1 MKVAK
6 NNTDWWYWIIWRKK
20 KLVFVEKWHNSIDLS
35 MPPSEVFELNVWL
48 IFSTLEPVGSMSGTL
63 RVNASDEAFRITAQK
78 FTDVKLENEK
88 KS

>member
-1 MKVAK
+1 MDKHQIFPV
-6 NNTDWWYWIIWRKK
+6 N
-20 KLVFVEKWHNSIDLS
+20 VFS
-35 MPPSEVFELNVWL
+35 
-48 IFSTLEPVGSMSGTL
+48 FSTLESVGTMSGTL

>member
-1 MKVAK
+1 ML
-6 NNTDWWYWIIWRKK
+6 
-20 KLVFVEKWHNSIDLS
+20 KLVLLCAILKSQCLLQSLN
-35 MPPSEVFELNVWL
+35 PSHGFNVFS
-48 IFSTLEPVGSMSGTL
+48 FSTLESVGTMSGTL

>member
-1 MKVAK
+1 MNDNVSTQK
-6 NNTDWWYWIIWRKK
+6 
-20 KLVFVEKWHNSIDLS
+20 S
-35 MPPSEVFELNVWL
+35 LNPCL
-48 IFSTLEPVGSMSGTL
+48 MYFIFSTLESVGSMSGTL

>member
-1 MKVAK
+1 
-6 NNTDWWYWIIWRKK
+6 
-20 KLVFVEKWHNSIDLS
+20 
-35 MPPSEVFELNVWL
+35 MPPPEVFEPNAQYLIHF

>member
-1 MKVAK
+1 MRKHFSRQLYSELETSFVLK
-6 NNTDWWYWIIWRKK
+6 NIESGD
-20 KLVFVEKWHNSIDLS
+20 IDMNDNVS
-35 MPPSEVFELNVWL
+35 TQKSLNPCL
-48 IFSTLEPVGSMSGTL
+48 MYFIFSTLESVGSMSGTL

>member
-1 MKVAK
+1 MLISNYFENQFV
-6 NNTDWWYWIIWRKK
+6 II
-20 KLVFVEKWHNSIDLS
+20 FPTIYYSIFLCLNLKCLN
-35 MPPSEVFELNVWL
+35 PSLMYF
-48 IFSTLEPVGSMSGTL
+48 IFSTLESVGSMSGTL